1 MITLFSNHQVL
12 FYIVTNDENWFS
24 ALNIKVK
31 NKEKLKHIVERVANF
46 VKDNNFKSSVE
57 LDLLDVADV
66 FDFNQITSYDDLTEQ
81 NKNEIASISVIP
93 DGLNVEAA
101 NEYLLDADVN
111 QLEIKSVS
119 FVHSEDD
126 SFFIYFK
133 IGLNNNNNDIYAT
146 EEDVFQANSYIIVK

>member
-1 MITLFSNHQVL
+1 MIPLFSNHQVL

-24 ALNIKVK
+24 ALNIQVK
-31 NKEKLKHIVERVANF
+31 NKEKLKHIVKRVANF
-46 VKDNNFKSSVE
+46 IKDNNFKSSVE

-66 FDFNQITSYDDLTEQ
+66 FSFSQIKSYDDLTEQ
-81 NKNEIASISVIP
+81 NKNELDSLSVIP
-93 DGLNVEAA
+93 DVEAA
-101 NEYLLDADVN
+101 NSYLLDSDIN

-133 IGLNNNNNDIYAT
+133 IGFNGDATKNNDIYAT
-146 EEDVFQANSYIIVK
+146 EEEMYQANSYIIVK

>member
-1 MITLFSNHQVL
+1 MIPLFSNHQVL

-24 ALNIKVK
+24 AINIKVK
-31 NKEKLKHIVERVANF
+31 NKEKLKHIVERVADF

-57 LDLLDVADV
+57 LDLLEVADV
-66 FDFNQITSYDDLTEQ
+66 FDFTQITSYDDLGEQ
-81 NKNEIASISVIP
+81 NKNELASLSVIH
-93 DGLNVEAA
+93 DVEAA
-101 NEYLLDADVN
+101 NGYLLDADVN

-133 IGLNNNNNDIYAT
+133 IGLNNNNDIFAIEEDIY
-146 EEDVFQANSYIIVK
+146 QANSYIIVK

>member
-1 MITLFSNHQVL
+1 MIPLFSNHQVL

-24 ALNIKVK
+24 ALNIQVK
-31 NKEKLKHIVERVANF
+31 NKEKLKHIVKRVANF

-57 LDLLDVADV
+57 LDLLEVADV
-66 FDFNQITSYDDLTEQ
+66 FDFTQITSYDDLTEQ

-133 IGLNNNNNDIYAT
+133 IGLNNNNNNIYAT
-146 EEDVFQANSYIIVK
+146 EEDMFQANSYIIVK